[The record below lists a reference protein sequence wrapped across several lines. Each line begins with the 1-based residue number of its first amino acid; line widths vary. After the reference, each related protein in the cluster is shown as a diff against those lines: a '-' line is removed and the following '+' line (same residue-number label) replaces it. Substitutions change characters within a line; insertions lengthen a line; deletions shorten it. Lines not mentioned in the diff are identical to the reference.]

1 MSPSANPNRCEQSE
15 ATCAYA
21 LQVLPASEVAAAEA
35 HIASCPDCQRELVS
49 LRPVVDRFVSWPT
62 DVLRPTTS
70 LQGRLALRIAEETG
84 KQPVP
89 PPARQWS
96 EPDWEQ
102 VAPGIECS
110 CWRPMWNG
118 TGSAC

>member
-1 MSPSANPNRCEQSE
+1 MQASHSPYIRQSDRCERAE
-15 ATCAYA
+15 LACAYA

-35 HIASCPDCQRELVS
+35 HIASCRDCRRELES

-62 DVLRPTTS
+62 DVLRPATS
-70 LQGRLALRIAEETG
+70 LEARLALRIAEETG

-96 EPDWEQ
+96 EPEWERG
-102 VAPGIECS
+102 A
-110 CWRPMWNG
+110 
-118 TGSAC
+118 